1 MKQKELALILIII
14 FISGVASYFLSG
26 MIFSSDDKKQ
36 QKAEVVQPIT
46 AQFSP
51 PDTKYFNKDALNP
64 TKLITIDDQ
73 SNTDPFKDG
82 AN

>member
-1 MKQKELALILIII
+1 MKQKELALIIFII
-14 FISGVASYFLSG
+14 FVSGVASYFLSG
-26 MIFSSDDKKQ
+26 MIFNSSEKKQ
-36 QKAEVVQPIT
+36 QKVEVVQPIT

-51 PDTKYFNKDALNP
+51 PDNKYFNRNAINP